1 MHESNLPAG
10 LCWEIGLAQQNKHGQ
25 ILCGDSVAASHDGD
39 RVQIVL
45 SDGLGSGVEA
55 NIASTLTSSVL
66 SGLNAAGLPLEDS
79 IRAVEAVL
87 PVTKR
92 QGLAYATFSIVTTEG
107 RNVHILQYDSPK
119 GLFLRDGVSLPFP
132 CEEHVTAGKMLTEYT
147 FTMKSGDMLVLFSD
161 GVSEA
166 GTGITTYS
174 GWSRAE
180 MEDYLSRSVHPDDT
194 APRVAAGI
202 LSAVQ
207 AIELFEFH
215 DDTTAVVLRL
225 RERLHTNLLIGPSD
239 GWEPPPDV
247 LWRFFSRDGKHV
259 LCGKGIASASAS
271 YLGKELRFPPA
282 DEPAPIFDIGGID
295 LAVGGADT
303 FRELME
309 MLSRYTQ
316 KSMISLRTRRD
327 RDSISQLIDLL
338 AEQPS
343 DVDILFHPATDT
355 LPDENDER
363 MDQVLHMRQLLTEFG
378 KIVTINYC

>member
-1 MHESNLPAG
+1 MHESSLPAG

-25 ILCGDSVAASHDGD
+25 ILCGDSVVVSHNGD

-45 SDGLGSGVEA
+45 SDGLGSGGEA

-79 IRAVEAVL
+79 VQAVQAVL

-92 QGLAYATFSIVTTEG
+92 QGLAYATFSLVTTEG
-107 RNVHILQYDSPK
+107 RNVHVLQYDSPK
-119 GLFLRDGVSLPFP
+119 GLFLRDGVSLSFP
-132 CEEHVTAGKMLTEYT
+132 CEERTAAGKTVTDYML
-147 FTMKSGDMLVLFSD
+147 TMKSGDMLVLFSD

-225 RERLHTNLLIGPSD
+225 RECLHTNLLIGPFD
-239 GWEPPPDV
+239 GWEPPPGV

-259 LCGKGIASASAS
+259 LFGKGVTSAAAS
-271 YLGKELRFPPA
+271 YLGKEPPTPPA
-282 DEPAPIFDIGGID
+282 DEPAPVFDIGGID
-295 LAVGGADT
+295 LAVGGEDT
-303 FRELME
+303 FRQLTE
-309 MLSRYTQ
+309 MLSRYVQ

-327 RDSISQLIDLL
+327 RDSISLLIDLL

-343 DVDILFHPATDT
+343 DVNILFHPADDT
-355 LPDENDER
+355 LPEENDER
-363 MDQVLHMRQLLTEFG
+363 TEQVLYLRQLLTEYG
-378 KIVTINYC
+378 KTVTINYC